1 MAQASDALRNIA
13 IIAHVDHGK
22 TTLIDVLLR
31 ESGLFRENEAVA
43 ERAMDSND
51 LERERGITILAK
63 VTSLQWK
70 PEGGPE
76 SRINIVDTPGH
87 ADFGGEVERILHMV
101 DGVILLVD
109 AAEGPMPQTK
119 FVLAKALKLGL
130 KPIVAI
136 NKIDKP
142 ESRPDAVLDEVFDLF
157 AALDA
162 TDEQLDFPVLYGSA
176 KQGWMANAPEGP
188 QENMTPLFEL
198 VMKHVP
204 APATEEGPFRLLAT
218 TLSANPYLGRILTGR
233 IASGTLK
240 ANMAIKAL
248 SRDGT
253 QIESGRASKVMTFKG
268 LDMVP
273 VDEAHAG
280 DIVALAGLAEATVAD
295 TICDPQVKEPI
306 YAQPIDPPTLSMTFM
321 VNDSPL
327 AGREGDKLQS
337 RVIRARLMAEAEG
350 NVALKIE
357 EGQNK
362 EAFIVSGRGEL
373 QLAVLIE
380 QMRREG
386 FELGVSRPQVV
397 FQKDEAGKL
406 LEPIEEVTVDVDEE
420 FSGTVVQKIAERRG
434 DLVEMTP
441 SGGGKQRLVL
451 HVPTRG
457 LIGYHGEF
465 LTDTRGTGIM
475 NRAFLEYAPHKGAI
489 KDRHTG
495 VLLAM
500 AQGDA
505 VAYALF
511 NLEDRGPM
519 LIEPGTPV
527 YEGMII
533 GEHTRG
539 NDLEVNVLK
548 GKQLT
553 NMRAS
558 GKDEAVRL
566 TTPIQMTLEKALAY
580 IADDELVEVTP
591 KSIRLRKRHL
601 DPHERKRAA
610 KAKAAA

>member
-1 MAQASDALRNIA
+1 
-13 IIAHVDHGK
+13 
-22 TTLIDVLLR
+22 
-31 ESGLFRENEAVA
+31 
-43 ERAMDSND
+43 
-51 LERERGITILAK
+51 
-63 VTSLQWK
+63 
-70 PEGGPE
+70 
-76 SRINIVDTPGH
+76 
-87 ADFGGEVERILHMV
+87 VERILHMV

-119 FVLAKALKLGL
+119 FVLSKALKLGL

-142 ESRPDAVLDEVFDLF
+142 ESRPDAVLDEVFDLLPRWMPMTSSSISLCF
-157 AALDA
+157 TARPSRAGWRA
-162 TDEQLDFPVLYGSA
+162 MPKARRTD
-176 KQGWMANAPEGP
+176 
-188 QENMTPLFEL
+188 MTPLFEL
-198 VMKHVP
+198 VMEHVP
-204 APATEEGPFRLLAT
+204 APATEDGPFRLLAT

-240 ANMAIKAL
+240 ANMPIKAL
-248 SRDGT
+248 RRDGT
-253 QIESGRASKVMTFKG
+253 LIEAGRASKVMTFKG

-306 YAQPIDPPTLSMTFM
+306 EAQPIDPPTLSMTFM

-350 NVALKIE
+350 NVACTSKKAKTRTRLSFPDV
-357 EGQNK
+357 
-362 EAFIVSGRGEL
+362 ASL

-380 QMRREG
+380 TMRREG

-397 FQKDEAGKL
+397 FQKDDNGTL

-475 NRAFLEYAPHKGAI
+475 NRAFPAVCA
-489 KDRHTG
+489 
-495 VLLAM
+495 
-500 AQGDA
+500 AQG
-505 VAYALF
+505 
-511 NLEDRGPM
+511 RRSR
-519 LIEPGTPV
+519 I
-527 YEGMII
+527 
-533 GEHTRG
+533 
-539 NDLEVNVLK
+539 
-548 GKQLT
+548 
-553 NMRAS
+553 
-558 GKDEAVRL
+558 
-566 TTPIQMTLEKALAY
+566 
-580 IADDELVEVTP
+580 VTP
-591 KSIRLRKRHL
+591 
-601 DPHERKRAA
+601 AC
-610 KAKAAA
+610 